1 MEIIFYCFDYLRD
14 LIFAASTITK
24 PSLESAEQIFRFCD
38 VVKTI
43 SKNSLRSLTTQDV
56 RLMGRK
62 DAISLDFSA
71 FSNGMMNATLQ
82 ILGQLAREKDE
93 LNMDSDLW
101 RGPSIKYV
109 RSKVEGGGQS
119 KKVHLLFLWRHSIV

>member
-1 MEIIFYCFDYLRD
+1 
-14 LIFAASTITK
+14 
-24 PSLESAEQIFRFCD
+24 
-38 VVKTI
+38 
-43 SKNSLRSLTTQDV
+43 
-56 RLMGRK
+56 
-62 DAISLDFSA
+62 
-71 FSNGMMNATLQ
+71 MMNATLQ

>member
-1 MEIIFYCFDYLRD
+1 
-14 LIFAASTITK
+14 
-24 PSLESAEQIFRFCD
+24 
-38 VVKTI
+38 
-43 SKNSLRSLTTQDV
+43 
-56 RLMGRK
+56 MGRK

-71 FSNGMMNATLQ
+71 FINGMMNATLQ

-93 LNMDSDLW
+93 LNMDSDFW

-119 KKVHLLFLWRHSIV
+119 KKVHLLFL